1 MELSTRIVDQI
12 QGMGGQWSAMRSLGH
27 HHFCLL
33 FFYVPPPPTHQ
44 HSKSVALH
52 MAFKKTGQYHI

>member
-1 MELSTRIVDQI
+1 MVSHEIIGSSSFLFTF
-12 QGMGGQWSAMRSLGH
+12 
-27 HHFCLL
+27 FC
-33 FFYVPPPPTHQ
+33 PPHTHL